1 MKNKTLKEKLRN
13 RENTIGSW
21 ITIGHQSVIDI
32 LAESDFDWL
41 TIDMEHT
48 TIDLNE
54 LQILI
59 GFIQSHGMAA
69 LVRVSKNE
77 EVIIKRVLDAG
88 ADGII
93 VPMVCSKEDAEKAVS
108 FAKYPPSGKRGVGL
122 NRGQRY
128 GFGFDEY
135 KDWVDKYMV
144 VIAQIEHID
153 AVNNIKEIIQTPG
166 IDGVI
171 IGPYDLSGSLG
182 IPGNYDE
189 QIVRDAL
196 KKVEDVC
203 LTYNKS
209 MGYHVV
215 EPNGALVIEKQKLGY
230 NFIAFSTDFLFL
242 GKKAYEE
249 MGKIKFLCGENPN
262 LLI

>member
-1 MKNKTLKEKLRN
+1 MKNKTLKQKLIN

-32 LAESDFDWL
+32 LAEAGFDWL

-93 VPMVCSKEDAEKAVS
+93 VPMICSKSEAEAAVG
-108 FAKYPPSGKRGVGL
+108 FAKYPPFGKRGVGL
-122 NRGQRY
+122 NRAQRY
-128 GFGFDEY
+128 GFGFEEY
-135 KDWVDKYMV
+135 KEWVDQNMV
-144 VIAQIEHID
+144 IIAQIEHID
-153 AVNNIKEIIQTPG
+153 GVNNIEEIIQING
-166 IDGVI
+166 IDGI
-171 IGPYDLSGSLG
+171 LIGPYDLSASLG
-182 IPGNYDE
+182 IPGKYDE
-189 QIVRDAL
+189 PVVQNVLA
-196 KKVEDVC
+196 KMEQAC
-203 LTYNKS
+203 LSNNKTL
-209 MGYHVV
+209 GYHVI
-215 EPNGALVIEKQKLGY
+215 EPDSSLIIEKQKAGY
-230 NFIAFSTDFLFL
+230 NFIAFSTDFFFL
-242 GKKAYEE
+242 GRKASEE
-249 MGKIKFLCGENPN
+249 MNKLKSHKKTI
-262 LLI
+262 